1 MWQNAIFEVSHSEN
15 RGKSSLNGND
25 EIVSGKLE
33 LSKVGLLHSPK
44 QVLLPLE
51 PQTPFS
57 AAAISQEHEEH
68 IKSVL

>member
-33 LSKVGLLHSPK
+33 LSKIDISYL
-44 QVLLPLE
+44 
-51 PQTPFS
+51 
-57 AAAISQEHEEH
+57 AIRIPRAEGCGRS
-68 IKSVL
+68 